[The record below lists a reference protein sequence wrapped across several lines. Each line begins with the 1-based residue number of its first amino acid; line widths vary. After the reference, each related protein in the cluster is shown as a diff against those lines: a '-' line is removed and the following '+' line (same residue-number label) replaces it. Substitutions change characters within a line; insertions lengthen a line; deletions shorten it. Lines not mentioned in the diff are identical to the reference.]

1 MQDRAERCLGRS
13 LRSHVLCVVSYLDS
27 ICRLWRFLTLVTSC
41 LVDTAWFASGVSSPP
56 RLWMVG
62 PVRTRIVVIE
72 FKSDMIF
79 GVDWEKFHSE
89 GALCVEYYKMVARWQ
104 RYVAF
109 S

>member
-1 MQDRAERCLGRS
+1 
-13 LRSHVLCVVSYLDS
+13 
-27 ICRLWRFLTLVTSC
+27 
-41 LVDTAWFASGVSSPP
+41 
-56 RLWMVG
+56 MVG